1 MVKINIKLVIE
12 KNALFIQFIFVETL
26 NYFIASDVYLPRCNW
41 RLCSPIHLSKYR
53 EQHENGHL

>member
-26 NYFIASDVYLPRCNW
+26 NNFIASDVY
-41 RLCSPIHLSKYR
+41 
-53 EQHENGHL
+53 